1 LTITIDGPG
10 GAGKSTVASRLA
22 RAIRYR
28 YLDTGAMY
36 RAVAYVYA
44 RQKPAELDAFLA
56 GLSLKF
62 SFDSTTAVSLDGE
75 DISERIRTPDV
86 ALLASALSQDA
97 RVRAYLTRMQRES
110 GKEGGIVA
118 EGRDTGSV
126 VFPDADV
133 KFYLDADITERARR
147 RHAELAAANP
157 GEDAGKVR
165 EEMERRDRADSERDI
180 APLVRP
186 RDAVYVDTTGKAI
199 DDVVDAL
206 KARVKEAMI

>member
-1 LTITIDGPG
+1 MIITIDGPG

-36 RAVAYVYA
+36 RAVAYAYS
-44 RQKPAELDAFLA
+44 RQKPADLDAFLA
-56 GLSLKF
+56 GLSLTF

-86 ALLASALSQDA
+86 ALLASALSQNV
-97 RVRAYLTRMQRES
+97 RVRAYLTQMQRRI
-110 GKEGGIVA
+110 GKDGGIVA

-147 RHAELAAANP
+147 RHGEVEAVNP
-157 GEDAGKVR
+157 GEDIGKVR

-206 KARVKEAMI
+206 KARVDKALI

>member
-1 LTITIDGPG
+1 MIITIDGPG

-36 RAVAYVYA
+36 RAVAYAYS
-44 RQKPAELDAFLA
+44 RQKPADLDAFLA
-56 GLSLKF
+56 GLSLTF

-86 ALLASALSQDA
+86 ALLASALSQNV
-97 RVRAYLTRMQRES
+97 RVRAYLTQMQRRI
-110 GKEGGIVA
+110 GKDGGIVA

-126 VFPDADV
+126 VFPDADI
-133 KFYLDADITERARR
+133 KFYLDADIAERAKR
-147 RHAELAAANP
+147 RHAELAADDP
-157 GEDAGKVR
+157 HEDIGRVR

-186 RDAVYVDTTGKAI
+186 KDAWYVDTTGKTI
-199 DDVVDAL
+199 DEAVDVL
-206 KARVKEAMI
+206 KAQVDKAPK

>member
-10 GAGKSTVASRLA
+10 GAGKSTVAKMLA
-22 RAIRYR
+22 RAIRYG

-36 RAVAYVYA
+36 RAVAYAYS
-44 RQKPAELDAFLA
+44 RQKPGDLDAFLA

-62 SFDSTTAVSLDGE
+62 SFDTTTAVSLDGE

-86 ALLASALSQDA
+86 ALLASTLSQDP
-97 RVRAYLTRMQRES
+97 RVRAYLTQMQRQI
-110 GKEGGIVA
+110 GKDGGIVA

-147 RHAELAAANP
+147 RHVELAAVNP
-157 GEDAGKVR
+157 GEDVGKVR

-186 RDAVYVDTTGKAI
+186 RDAAYVDTTGKTI

-206 KARVKEAMI
+206 EARVREALI

>member
-1 LTITIDGPG
+1 MTITIDGPG
-10 GAGKSTVASRLA
+10 GAGKSTAAKRLA
-22 RAIRYR
+22 RAIRYG

-36 RAVAYVYA
+36 RAVAYAYS
-44 RQKPAELDAFLA
+44 RRKPADLDAFLA

-62 SFDSTTAVSLDGE
+62 SFDTTTAVSLDGE
-75 DISERIRTPDV
+75 DISEQIRTPDV
-86 ALLASALSQDA
+86 ALLASALSQDP
-97 RVRAYLTRMQRES
+97 RVRAYLTRMQREC
-110 GKEGGIVA
+110 GKNGGIVA

-133 KFYLDADITERARR
+133 KFYLDADIAERARR
-147 RHAELAAANP
+147 RHAELAAVNP
-157 GEDAGKVR
+157 HEDMGKVR

-186 RDAVYVDTTGKAI
+186 KGAVYVDTTGKTI

-206 KARVKEAMI
+206 KARVERALI

>member
-1 LTITIDGPG
+1 MIITIDGPG

-36 RAVAYVYA
+36 RAVAYAYS
-44 RQKPAELDAFLA
+44 RQKPGDLDAFLA

-62 SFDSTTAVSLDGE
+62 SFDTTTAVSLDGE

-86 ALLASALSQDA
+86 ALLASALSQNV
-97 RVRAYLTRMQRES
+97 RVRAYLTQMQRRI
-110 GKEGGIVA
+110 GKDGGIVA

-147 RHAELAAANP
+147 RHVEVEAVNP
-157 GEDAGKVR
+157 GEDIGKVR

-206 KARVKEAMI
+206 KARVDKALI

>member
-1 LTITIDGPG
+1 MTITIDGPG
-10 GAGKSTVASRLA
+10 GAGKSTVAKMLA

-36 RAVAYVYA
+36 RAVAYAYA
-44 RQKPAELDAFLA
+44 RQKPADLDTFLA

-75 DISERIRTPDV
+75 DISERIRTPDI
-86 ALLASALSQDA
+86 ALLASALSQDV
-97 RVRAYLTRMQRES
+97 RVRTYLTRMQREA
-110 GKEGGIVA
+110 GKDGGIVA

-147 RHAELAAANP
+147 RHAELAAVHP

-186 RDAVYVDTTGKAI
+186 RDAVYVDTTGKTI

-206 KARVKEAMI
+206 KARVSEAMI

>member
-1 LTITIDGPG
+1 
-10 GAGKSTVASRLA
+10 
-22 RAIRYR
+22 
-28 YLDTGAMY
+28 
-36 RAVAYVYA
+36 
-44 RQKPAELDAFLA
+44 
-56 GLSLKF
+56 
-62 SFDSTTAVSLDGE
+62 
-75 DISERIRTPDV
+75 
-86 ALLASALSQDA
+86 
-97 RVRAYLTRMQRES
+97 MQRRI
-110 GKEGGIVA
+110 GKDGGIVA

-147 RHAELAAANP
+147 RHVEVEAVNP
-157 GEDAGKVR
+157 GEDIGKVR

-206 KARVKEAMI
+206 KARVDKALI

>member
-1 LTITIDGPG
+1 
-10 GAGKSTVASRLA
+10 VAKRLA
-22 RAIRYR
+22 RAIRYG

-36 RAVAYVYA
+36 RAVAYAYS
-44 RQKPAELDAFLA
+44 RQKPGDFDAFLA

-62 SFDSTTAVSLDGE
+62 SFDMTTAVSLDGE
-75 DISERIRTPDV
+75 DISERIRTPEV
-86 ALLASALSQDA
+86 ALLASALSQDP
-97 RVRAYLTRMQRES
+97 RVRAYLTKMQRRI
-110 GKEGGIVA
+110 GKDGGIVA

-147 RHAELAAANP
+147 RHVELAAVNP
-157 GEDAGKVR
+157 GEDVGKVR

-180 APLVRP
+180 SPLVRP
-186 RDAVYVDTTGKAI
+186 KDAVYVDTTGKTI

-206 KARVKEAMI
+206 KARVREALI

>member
-1 LTITIDGPG
+1 M
-10 GAGKSTVASRLA
+10 ASRLA

-36 RAVAYVYA
+36 RAVAYAYA
-44 RQKPAELDAFLA
+44 RQKPADLDAFLA

-75 DISERIRTPDV
+75 DISERIRTPDM

-147 RHAELAAANP
+147 RHVELAATNP

-186 RDAVYVDTTGKAI
+186 RDAVYVDTTGKTI

>member
-1 LTITIDGPG
+1 MGREAPG
-10 GAGKSTVASRLA
+10 RASRLA